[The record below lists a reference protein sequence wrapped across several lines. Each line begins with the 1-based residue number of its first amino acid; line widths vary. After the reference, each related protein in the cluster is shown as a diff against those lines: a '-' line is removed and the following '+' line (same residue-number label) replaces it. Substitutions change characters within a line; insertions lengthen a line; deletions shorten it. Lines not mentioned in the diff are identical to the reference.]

1 MYCIQLRF
9 VTGDSGGVNAVAVE
23 DGADGE
29 SGEER
34 RFYVADDEKA
44 IVVVDL
50 MTDSR
55 DKTLGVEFFMGLL
68 RDLTK
73 VMSAVKVRFAAILA
87 ILALGRDNFVA
98 QTRTRNLTPLGQS
111 AWDDIKYAR

>member
-1 MYCIQLRF
+1 M
-9 VTGDSGGVNAVAVE
+9 TGDSGGVNAVAVE
-23 DGADGE
+23 DGADE
-29 SGEER
+29 SAEER

-50 MTDSR
+50 MTQDSK

-73 VMSAVKVRFAAILA
+73 VMSAVKVRFPMRASRVDSVTAVWFP
-87 ILALGRDNFVA
+87 D
-98 QTRTRNLTPLGQS
+98 
-111 AWDDIKYAR
+111 

>member
-1 MYCIQLRF
+1 M
-9 VTGDSGGVNAVAVE
+9 TGDSGGVNAVAVE
-23 DGADGE
+23 DGADE

-50 MTDSR
+50 MTQDSK

-73 VMSAVKVRFAAILA
+73 VMSAVKVRFAMRVELIS
-87 ILALGRDNFVA
+87 DSSHFSD
-98 QTRTRNLTPLGQS
+98 TFC
-111 AWDDIKYAR
+111 YE

>member
-1 MYCIQLRF
+1 MLMYCIQLRF

-73 VMSAVKVRFAAILA
+73 VMSAVKVRVAI
-87 ILALGRDNFVA
+87 
-98 QTRTRNLTPLGQS
+98 S
-111 AWDDIKYAR
+111 

>member
-9 VTGDSGGVNAVAVE
+9 VTGDSGGVNAVALE

-73 VMSAVKVRFAAILA
+73 VMSAVKVRFA

>member
-1 MYCIQLRF
+1 MCHYRIKHRF

-23 DGADGE
+23 DGADE

-73 VMSAVKVRFAAILA
+73 VMSAVKVR
-87 ILALGRDNFVA
+87 VA
-98 QTRTRNLTPLGQS
+98 TS
-111 AWDDIKYAR
+111 